1 MKSWLNELF
10 SKIEMAKL
18 VSVVMTE
25 LLIQSQEI
33 NESNFSAE
41 DDLTQTVEAFVTQI
55 PLK

>member
-1 MKSWLNELF
+1 VKSWLNELF

>member
-1 MKSWLNELF
+1 MKSCLNELI

-18 VSVVMTE
+18 VSFGMTE

-33 NESNFSAE
+33 NESNFSVE